1 MGLNKSR
8 TTNLI
13 QKSEF
18 RISFSNKNN
27 NQKNE
32 YRRVRQSKQ
41 TIGREVNYLEN
52 LKTTN
57 YLLRTKK
64 TCRSLTNFRGVVSTG
79 STTAMRKPSTS
90 GPTSRRP
97 PSSVSSV

>member
-27 NQKNE
+27 NQK
-32 YRRVRQSKQ
+32 K
-41 TIGREVNYLEN
+41 
-52 LKTTN
+52 
-57 YLLRTKK
+57 
-64 TCRSLTNFRGVVSTG
+64 
-79 STTAMRKPSTS
+79 
-90 GPTSRRP
+90 
-97 PSSVSSV
+97 

>member
-8 TTNLI
+8 TINLI

-27 NQKNE
+27 NQKINE

-64 TCRSLTNFRGVVSTG
+64 TCRSLTGFRGESCPRFCLFKKCKIEE
-79 STTAMRKPSTS
+79 SHS
-90 GPTSRRP
+90 
-97 PSSVSSV
+97 